1 MDYGILFLPAALF
14 PAIPLMMANYANL
27 YSSLSTLIRKIHDEL
42 VENKNS
48 NGETYAK
55 RYLEQIHI
63 LRRRLTLNQTFQ
75 TLAAISFV
83 VNLISIF
90 FGLQLITEVPNPKTV
105 SLFISLFLAALI
117 IFAVSIA
124 LFIIELQ
131 LSAKALNKHLEDIK
145 DV

>member
-14 PAIPLMMANYANL
+14 PAIPLMMTLYANR

-48 NGETYAK
+48 KGETYAK

-145 DV
+145 DI